1 MMIWAMLTAC
11 GNVQTQD
18 IHAVILPAIAS
29 RIKH

>member
-11 GNVQTQD
+11 GNGQAQD
-18 IHAVILPAIAS
+18 IHAAILPAIAS